1 MKTFFTCILFSVYC
15 SISVAQNYVPFSTS
29 NAVWRGQRSGIN
41 GGNLEWIQ
49 LEYNQAITG
58 DTMINGIVYHQ
69 LKETSIEYLY
79 NLNPHYLI
87 SITPY
92 GTYYIGAF
100 REDSLKRIYY
110 LQTGSTNEVVLYDF
124 NLTVGDTLL
133 SSLAQVNLIVTEI
146 DSFFDGAIFRKKY
159 YFDVDTL
166 FSTPPIGFLIEGVGA
181 NTGFNFWLPQYFEDD
196 GLLYCFRENNII
208 KYTDSTNN
216 CSLVNIKENQFPQS
230 SFTLSPN
237 PTTEILNL
245 KSEKSILFP
254 LKLFVMDMQGK
265 LITQKI
271 IHNND
276 DLSLNVKSFANGTY
290 LLTIK
295 NKESVLFRGIF
306 AKQ

>member
-1 MKTFFTCILFSVYC
+1 MKTLTCCILFSVCC
-15 SISVAQNYVPFSTS
+15 SISFAQNYVPFPTS
-29 NAVWRGQRSGIN
+29 NAIWRGQRSGIN

-49 LEYNQAITG
+49 LEYNQAIAG
-58 DTMINGIVYHQ
+58 DTLINGIIYHQ
-69 LKETSIEYLY
+69 LKETSIEFLY

-110 LQTGSTNEVVLYDF
+110 LPNGSTNEVVLFDF

-133 SSLAQVNLIVTEI
+133 SSLAQVNLIVTAI

-159 YFDVDTL
+159 FFDVDTF

-181 NTGFNFWLPQYFEDD
+181 NSGFNFWLPPYFEDD

-216 CSLVNIKENQFPQS
+216 CSLVSINENHLIQS

-237 PTTEILNL
+237 PTSEILNL
-245 KSEKSILFP
+245 KSEQPILFP
-254 LKLFVMDMQGK
+254 LELLVMDMQGK

-271 IHNND
+271 IHNNAE
-276 DLSLNVKSFANGTY
+276 LSLNVKSFANGTY
-290 LLTIK
+290 LLAIK
-295 NKESVLFRGIF
+295 NKESVLFHGIF
-306 AKQ
+306 SKQ